1 MGMLLPY
8 ELSLDLARSLMA
20 RSFGHILI
28 STLVDICFADAIEKT
43 CEAPRLKA
51 GLAGSKI
58 VISFWF
64 QQPL

>member
-1 MGMLLPY
+1 MK
-8 ELSLDLARSLMA
+8 DA
-20 RSFGHILI
+20 
-28 STLVDICFADAIEKT
+28 TDAIEKT
-43 CEAPRLKA
+43 CAAPRLKA